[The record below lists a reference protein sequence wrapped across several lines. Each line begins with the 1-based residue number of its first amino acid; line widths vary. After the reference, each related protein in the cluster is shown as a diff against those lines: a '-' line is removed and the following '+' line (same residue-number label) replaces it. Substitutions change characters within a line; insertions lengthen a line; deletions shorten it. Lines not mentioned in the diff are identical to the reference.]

1 MLEKKNHSSLL
12 LVGILL
18 VGVCMRMPITALPS
32 VIKDIAASFQVAPNS
47 LGILTTIPLLCFG
60 FISPLVSLL
69 ARKIGNEATI
79 GLALLLL
86 IVGSFVRIFN
96 FWSLLGGTVLVGLAI
111 TGFNVLLPA
120 VIADK
125 LPDKIG
131 STTGMYNVA
140 ITSFS
145 AIGAYTISPLSQA
158 ASWQVAIVII
168 SLVAVLTAIVW
179 LPNLKYNQPEKLVPT
194 TDAPGET
201 NMWKNK
207 TAWYLV
213 FYFGAQ
219 SFVFYSIVA
228 WLPAIALAAGLTQDQ
243 ASLVAGFFQL
253 FSMPFAL
260 VIPVVATRL
269 SHLRRRWF
277 ALFAGIA
284 AVASLGMLF
293 FAVNSVW
300 YYLLVA
306 LLMGMAIGTTFPLG
320 LTVFGLKTRN
330 AADTRNLSGMV
341 QSAGYLLAA
350 TGPVIVGHLNAA
362 THSWQAGLVVLLGAV
377 VVFTVA
383 GLLAGRRHYV

>member
-79 GLALLLL
+79 ELALLLL
-86 IVGSFVRIFN
+86 IVGSFARIFN

-145 AIGAYTISPLSQA
+145 AIGAYTISP
-158 ASWQVAIVII
+158 
-168 SLVAVLTAIVW
+168 
-179 LPNLKYNQPEKLVPT
+179 
-194 TDAPGET
+194 
-201 NMWKNK
+201 
-207 TAWYLV
+207 
-213 FYFGAQ
+213 
-219 SFVFYSIVA
+219 
-228 WLPAIALAAGLTQDQ
+228 
-243 ASLVAGFFQL
+243 
-253 FSMPFAL
+253 
-260 VIPVVATRL
+260 
-269 SHLRRRWF
+269 
-277 ALFAGIA
+277 
-284 AVASLGMLF
+284 
-293 FAVNSVW
+293 
-300 YYLLVA
+300 
-306 LLMGMAIGTTFPLG
+306 
-320 LTVFGLKTRN
+320 
-330 AADTRNLSGMV
+330 
-341 QSAGYLLAA
+341 
-350 TGPVIVGHLNAA
+350 
-362 THSWQAGLVVLLGAV
+362 
-377 VVFTVA
+377 
-383 GLLAGRRHYV
+383 